1 MGFCA
6 RSKLAE
12 FARELR
18 PMGIT
23 GVETRNVGDRVVVV
37 VNYGARGVATVDV
50 TKLDRLETEK
60 AVSDLKNSSE
70 T

>member
-12 FARELR
+12 FARELC
-18 PMGIT
+18 PLGIT

-60 AVSDLKNSSE
+60 AVSDLKSSE